1 MIDPVSSLMSYVMT
15 RNEAAMSLAKSRI
28 EAEAAVA
35 QVIVEAA
42 KNIERITEASSSS
55 ASPFVGSNID
65 IYV

>member
-1 MIDPVSSLMSYVMT
+1 MIDPVSSIMSYVMS

-35 QVIVEAA
+35 QVILEAA
-42 KNIERITEASSSS
+42 RNIERMAEMSSSS
-55 ASPFVGSNID
+55 TSPFVGSNID

>member
-1 MIDPVSSLMSYVMT
+1 MIDPVSSIMSYVMT
-15 RNEAAMSLAKSRI
+15 RNEAAMSLAKSRM

-35 QVIVEAA
+35 QAILEAA
-42 KNIERITEASSSS
+42 RNIQRMTEASSSS